1 MTISLA
7 LEQLLNGIQLGVMLF
22 LMSAGLTLI
31 FGVMGLINLAHGSL
45 YMVGAFACAAVAA
58 WTGSFWLGLVASLA
72 CAAAAGAIVELLVI
86 RRLYD
91 RDHLDQVLATFALIL
106 IFSEGTRWLFGSFPL
121 YLDIP
126 PLLQGAVALPGD
138 ATYPVYRLAIIAVG
152 ALVALGLYLLIGKT
166 RLGMR
171 IRAGES
177 DREMIGALGV
187 DIRTLYTLVFA
198 LGSALAGLAGAIVGP
213 LQSVQVGM
221 GEPVLILAFVVIVI
235 GGIGSIKGALVGA
248 LLVGITDTLGRLL
261 LPQLLALFMDPSQAG
276 MIGGAAASM
285 LIYVV
290 MAVILSVKPRGLF
303 PPAHA

>member
-1 MTISLA
+1 M
-7 LEQLLNGIQLGVMLF
+7 LNGIQLGVMLF

-126 PLLQGAVALPGD
+126 PLLQGAVALQGD

-235 GGIGSIKGALVGA
+235 GGIGSIKGALIGA

-261 LPQLLALFMDPSQAG
+261 LPQLLSLFMDPSQAG

-290 MAVILSVKPRGLF
+290 MAVILSLKPRGLF

>member
-1 MTISLA
+1 MTMALA
-7 LEQLLNGIQLGVMLF
+7 IEQLLNGIQLGVMLF
-22 LMSAGLTLI
+22 LMAAGLTLI

-45 YMVGAFACAAVAA
+45 YMVGAFACATVAA
-58 WTGSFWLGLVASLA
+58 WTGSFWLGLVASLI
-72 CAAAAGAIVELLVI
+72 CAAAAGAIIELAVI

-106 IFSEGTRWLFGSFPL
+106 IFSEGTRWMFGSFPL

-126 PLLQGAVALPGD
+126 PLLEGAVTLPGD
-138 ATYPVYRLAIIAVG
+138 ASYPVYRLAIIAVG

-198 LGSALAGLAGAIVGP
+198 LGSALAGLAGALVGA

-235 GGIGSIKGALVGA
+235 GGIGSIKGALLGA

-261 LPQLLALFMDPSQAG
+261 LPQLLSLFVDPSQAG

-290 MAVILSVKPRGLF
+290 MAVILAVKPRGLF

>member
-1 MTISLA
+1 MFTA
-7 LEQLLNGIQLGVMLF
+7 LLIEQLLNGLQLGVMLF
-22 LMSAGLTLI
+22 LMAAGLTLI

-45 YMVGAFACAAVAA
+45 YMIGAFACATVAA
-58 WTGSFWLGLVASLA
+58 ATGSFWIGLIASL
-72 CAAAAGAIVELLVI
+72 AAAAGVGAIIEVAVI

-91 RDHLDQVLATFALIL
+91 RDHFDQVLATFALIL
-106 IFSEGTRWLFGSFPL
+106 VLSEGARWLFGSFPL

-126 PLLQGAVALPGD
+126 PVLQGAVPLPGGGQ
-138 ATYPVYRLAIIAVG
+138 YQLYRLAIIGVGIAV
-152 ALVALGLYLLIGKT
+152 AIGLYLLISRT

-187 DIRTLYTLVFA
+187 DIGTLYTVVFA
-198 LGSALAGLAGAIVGP
+198 LGAALAGLAGALVGA

-248 LLVGITDTLGRLL
+248 IIVGVVDTMGRFL
-261 LPQLLALFMDPSQAG
+261 LPSLLALTMPASQATT
-276 MIGGAAASM
+276 IGAALASM

-290 MAVILSVKPRGLF
+290 MALILAFRPSGLF
-303 PPAHA
+303 AAQS